1 MWWCCGKKGKDDLGC
16 KFRQHQHKDDNE
28 MDMDIGTHEEKK
40 VNRDQVRCYVILLI
54 LIFAIVLQVTR
65 SFWH

>member
-1 MWWCCGKKGKDDLGC
+1 
-16 KFRQHQHKDDNE
+16 